1 MNSYCRCILSH
12 TITTT
17 NASVNTHE
25 HLLFKFLYIS
35 TMNYLSHLSQTQ
47 IFRCYCTLSKCFV
60 VYVRLYFATFIL
72 IIYSFHPHPLPRG
85 STLGPLT
92 SHPSINSKF
101 SQHLFLHFSI
111 LPSLF
116 FDDILY
122 LLFSCCY
129 VLYCFL
135 VSHRFPI
142 LSCLSNLIL
151 SSRIRRT

>member
-1 MNSYCRCILSH
+1 MAIALASCLTQLQKRTQARTFMNC
-12 TITTT
+12 
-17 NASVNTHE
+17 
-25 HLLFKFLYIS
+25 FK
-35 TMNYLSHLSQTQ
+35 SHLTQTQ
-47 IFRCYCTLSKCFV
+47 NLRCYCTLSNASLLCVGICFT
-60 VYVRLYFATFIL
+60 AFIF
-72 IIYSFHPHPLPRG
+72 IFYSFSPAPAPRG
-85 STLGPLT
+85 CTLGPLT